1 MAQLKTQPHGGDV
14 TAFLNQVDDAEKRA
28 DCFTL
33 LQMMQEVTGEPPVM
47 WGDAMVGFGRYRY
60 KYASGREGEWF
71 LTGFAPRKQNLTV
84 YIIAGFEDYEGL
96 LARLGKHRTSVSCL
110 YVKRLADVD
119 LDVLRELV
127 TRSVAHMRATNP

>member
-33 LQMMQEVTGEPPVM
+33 LQMIQEVTGEPPVM